1 MTVSQSLDNT
11 QQGNKPV
18 RHIVALSG
26 GKDSTALAVFLRKKI
41 PNLEYVFCDS
51 GEELQETYDYI
62 HKLQDYLSIDVT
74 WLKDDRDFQYYLE
87 MFKGVLPDSN
97 KRWCTRMLK
106 IKPFEEY
113 VGDDPIINYVGIRA
127 DELQRKGYISKK
139 PNITTKFPFIENN
152 IRLDGVIRILKQEG
166 LGLPKYYSWRS
177 RSGCYFCFYQQKI
190 EWVGLLENK
199 REYYLKAESFE
210 KFDPETG
217 KKFTWMENESLKSI
231 RQNPKRV
238 EEIKA
243 EHELRK
249 IWISNQFKKDE
260 TLFNLWAEEDIDNDI
275 KFPKA
280 L

>member
-113 VGDDPIINYVGIRA
+113 VGDDP
-127 DELQRKGYISKK
+127 K
-139 PNITTKFPFIENN
+139 
-152 IRLDGVIRILKQEG
+152 
-166 LGLPKYYSWRS
+166 
-177 RSGCYFCFYQQKI
+177 
-190 EWVGLLENK
+190 
-199 REYYLKAESFE
+199 
-210 KFDPETG
+210 
-217 KKFTWMENESLKSI
+217 
-231 RQNPKRV
+231 
-238 EEIKA
+238 
-243 EHELRK
+243 
-249 IWISNQFKKDE
+249 NQ
-260 TLFNLWAEEDIDNDI
+260 I
-275 KFPKA
+275 
-280 L
+280 